1 MEEEKH
7 CTGLPRRELLTLPL
21 MAALGAEAYGSKPT
35 QEASPAAQVPPNP
48 SPDELRIIHDSSM
61 AQDVFKFFWAGYN
74 CAETGLGVSLRFLK
88 KPDDLVWMAAG
99 FGGGLGQKDLCGFL
113 TSGIMAIGLYAGTL
127 NVERKE
133 AVRISAELARSY
145 WSWWPTLAPH
155 HCSDIQQGRACS
167 NVCTR
172 VGCLAMAKLE
182 ELLKEHASTA

>member
-1 MEEEKH
+1 MEEDRH
-7 CTGLPRRELLTLPL
+7 CTGLGRRELLTFPL
-21 MAALGAEAYGSKPT
+21 LATLVAEAHGNEPT
-35 QEASPAAQVPPNP
+35 QVASAATPVPPNP
-48 SPDELRIIHDSSM
+48 SPDELRIIHDSDM
-61 AQDVFKFFWAGYN
+61 AQEVFKFFWAGYN
-74 CAETGLGVSLRFLK
+74 CAETGLGVSLRFLQ

-133 AVRISAELARSY
+133 AVRISTQLARSY
-145 WSWWPTLAPH
+145 WSWWTTLAPH
-155 HCSDIQQGRACS
+155 HCSDIQQGRNCS

-182 ELLKEHASTA
+182 ELLKEHASAA